1 MAAIGPR
8 EQRPAGNGAVRVV
21 VAGAGFGGLA
31 AVRRLARAGA
41 QTTLI
46 DQNIY
51 ATFQPLLYEV
61 ATAGL
66 TSSDVAFPAR
76 SFSRRYHA
84 AFRHGEVASLD
95 PTARRI
101 ILADGG
107 TFGYDYLILATGV
120 AAAYHGVP
128 GAAEHSLG
136 LYTRHDAIVL
146 RDQIMAEL
154 DRISLTGLRE
164 DVAVTVIGGGATGVE
179 LAGSLADLRG
189 NALPAFFPEIDPAR
203 VHITLVEHGPAL
215 LASFQPALRDYTHR

>member
-8 EQRPAGNGAVRVV
+8 EHRPAGDGAVRVV

-31 AVRRLARAGA
+31 AVRRLARARA

-84 AFRHGEVASLD
+84 AFRHGELASLD
-95 PTARRI
+95 TTATPVARI
-101 ILADGG
+101 
-107 TFGYDYLILATGV
+107 
-120 AAAYHGVP
+120 
-128 GAAEHSLG
+128 
-136 LYTRHDAIVL
+136 R
-146 RDQIMAEL
+146 
-154 DRISLTGLRE
+154 
-164 DVAVTVIGGGATGVE
+164 
-179 LAGSLADLRG
+179 
-189 NALPAFFPEIDPAR
+189 
-203 VHITLVEHGPAL
+203 
-215 LASFQPALRDYTHR
+215 